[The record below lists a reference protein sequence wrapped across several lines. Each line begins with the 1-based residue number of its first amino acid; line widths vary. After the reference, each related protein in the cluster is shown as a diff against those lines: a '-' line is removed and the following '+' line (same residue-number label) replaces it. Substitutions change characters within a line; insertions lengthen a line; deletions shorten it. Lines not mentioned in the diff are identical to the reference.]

1 MTLES
6 KIKKGLLVD
15 QIPVFSDIEPNGE
28 DDFALNK
35 FGVDVR
41 QFIIENNIYR
51 DEDFDTL
58 IEELVKINR
67 NNANVT
73 RTTIEKTV
81 LDIKNDLDK

>member
-1 MTLES
+1 MTLQS
-6 KIKKGLLVD
+6 KINKGLLID
-15 QIPVFSDIEPNGE
+15 KIPIFSDIEPNGE

-35 FGVDVR
+35 FIVDVR
-41 QFIIENNIYR
+41 QFIIDNNIYR

-58 IEELVKINR
+58 IEELVKINK

-73 RTTIEKTV
+73 RTNIEKTV